1 MVVGEMWKINKST
14 GGRSGVEFSSP
25 SRYKAISVG
34 NQEYNSNFFLAVR
47 EESGPWEV
55 ELIKRDR
62 FEGDSVGGQVPS
74 SGDGGDSDKQRTRMN
89 KILTAL
95 QQTGSVS
102 VEELSKQLRVTVVT
116 VRRDLDAL
124 EAQGR
129 LRRTHGGAVS
139 IAPLFYEPFRNRS
152 EERRVG
158 EECRSR

>member
-14 GGRSGVEFSSP
+14 CGSPVVEFPSS

-74 SGDGGDSDKQRTRMN
+74 
-89 KILTAL
+89 
-95 QQTGSVS
+95 
-102 VEELSKQLRVTVVT
+102 
-116 VRRDLDAL
+116 
-124 EAQGR
+124 
-129 LRRTHGGAVS
+129 GAVGKH
-139 IAPLFYEPFRNRS
+139 AEHDR
-152 EERRVG
+152 E
-158 EECRSR
+158 